1 MMTTWQKMLVIF
13 IGIVFGL
20 IVGYICIK
28 PHIEKESAPVMQN
41 INTNDVFEQYL
52 NSNENTNN
60 NSNAINDNNSIV
72 TNTIEKEQ

>member
-1 MMTTWQKMLVIF
+1 MITTWQKILAIF

-28 PHIEKESAPVMQN
+28 PQLEDNNVPTTQN

-52 NSNENTNN
+52 YTNNTQNTN
-60 NSNAINDNNSIV
+60 STVDN
-72 TNTIEKEQ
+72 